1 MEQCVLQNSFWKNGV
16 LGLIGTSF
24 VLAGLV
30 SGADMP
36 WGIAFFGLIA
46 ILFGYRAL
54 DRRPRVTIDDNGIT
68 DLRNSAG
75 TIPWHDISDVKVASA
90 GRVDLIYVTVKDPDQ
105 WRPKLSMMYRIAWK
119 LFPKRRVISIPLQN
133 MSVPT
138 SIVSDFLVKSMKLH
152 GVSSNAV
159 PAYSGISNA

>member
-1 MEQCVLQNSFWKNGV
+1 MEQCVLQNSIWKNCV

-30 SGADMP
+30 SGENMP

-75 TIPWHDISDVKVASA
+75 TIPWRDISGVRVVSA
-90 GRVDLIYVTVKDPDQ
+90 GLIDLIYVTVKNPDQ
-105 WRPKLSMMYRIAWK
+105 WRPKLSVMYRITWK
-119 LFPKRRVISIPLQN
+119 IFPKRRVISIPLQN

-138 SIVSDFLVKSMKLH
+138 NVVNDFQVKSMKLH
-152 GVSSNAV
+152 GVGSSAAPV
-159 PAYSGISNA
+159 YRSISNA